1 MRYVAAAAVV
11 VAMMF
16 GVTAMA
22 QAPKAPE
29 GTTTI
34 TGKVAK
40 IDGKALTITATV
52 DGKAQETVVTC
63 NDETRIFTRV
73 APVAAATATTGD
85 KEGLPR
91 RGGTPAKFE
100 DLKVGQQVRCNY
112 FTANNTARIVTI
124 VPEAG
129 AASSPAATTPAAK

>member
-1 MRYVAAAAVV
+1 
-11 VAMMF
+11 MMF

-34 TGKVAK
+34 TGKLAK
-40 IDGKALTITATV
+40 IDGKALTITVTV
-52 DGKAQETVVTC
+52 DGKAQEKVVNCT
-63 NDETRIFTRV
+63 DETRIFTRIP
-73 APVAAATATTGD
+73 PVAAATATTGD
-85 KEGLPR
+85 KEGPPR
-91 RGGTPAKFE
+91 RGGYPAKLE

-112 FTANNTARIVTI
+112 TNDNNAARMVTI
-124 VPEAG
+124 MPEPG